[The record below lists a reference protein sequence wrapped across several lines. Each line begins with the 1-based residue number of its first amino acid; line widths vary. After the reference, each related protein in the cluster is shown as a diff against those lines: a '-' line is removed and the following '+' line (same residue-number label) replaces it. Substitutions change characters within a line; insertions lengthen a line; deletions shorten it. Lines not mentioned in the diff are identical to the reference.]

1 MKRYLSGNL
10 SLRRRLSCL

>member
-10 SLRRRLSCL
+10 SLRRRLSWL